1 MFGGLAVGRGE
12 DAVEITDIFIAN
24 RHGNI
29 RHVSFRVFQQKCRLG
44 QAFFLHNLGIGFPR
58 YVFPVFG
65 TARLG
70 QKIRRSAADGLF
82 RGS

>member
-1 MFGGLAVGRGE
+1 
-12 DAVEITDIFIAN
+12 
-24 RHGNI
+24 
-29 RHVSFRVFQQKCRLG
+29 QKCRLG

-70 QKIRRSAADGLF
+70 QKIRRSAADDLF
-82 RGS
+82 KGSLITVCRAVHTRQRSRVAHPTAR